1 MFPID
6 NSLKGAFDLKKT
18 KGLTLLISLLLILTV
33 TVQGTLAYIVA
44 ESDLLTNI
52 FDPIK
57 TPVSSLV
64 INKVVEHPFGED
76 YKIPENI
83 AFDVK
88 VDLGVNYANATVSTD
103 HGEKLADEQGSFTLT
118 VKPGIPVGVDGITE
132 GTVVTVTEL
141 PTTLAGFA
149 LKEGVEATQTT
160 TILAE
165 GGASVEFVNV
175 YTPAPV
181 KGENITLDGVKE
193 LEGRDWQEGDIFS
206 FLLEQQT
213 GEDVWTSL
221 GTKDTV
227 YSADTADYEKFNF
240 NDIIQ
245 AVEFASVGEYK
256 FRMTEIAGELDNVDY
271 DKTVKTFTVFVTDVD
286 MDGKLEIANVEGKQ
300 NTTVTYDEESDV
312 FAIYVVFNN
321 TFVPDPDDITVSLD
335 VDKTVTNNK
344 LYDESGVELE
354 TDEWTTLEGFEFVLE
369 PVVAEGEASSPL
381 KLVTDKDGN
390 ARFELVYGITDEGVH
405 EYKLY
410 ETQGDIE
417 GMSYS
422 QVVYSITVTVTHD
435 ETENILVPEIKV
447 NGEVTEDTAFEF
459 VNVFTPPTPV
469 DPGDKTSFLFYVLMA
484 GISAIGV
491 VLLFIARKIKA

>member
-1 MFPID
+1 MKNI
-6 NSLKGAFDLKKT
+6 
-18 KGLTLLISLLLILTV
+18 KGLSLLISLLLILTV

-64 INKVVEHPFGED
+64 INKTVEHPFGED
-76 YKIPENI
+76 YKIPDNI

-88 VDLGVNYANATVSTD
+88 VELGANYANATVSTD
-103 HGEKLADEQGSFTLT
+103 HGEIVADETGSIVLN

-132 GTVVTVTEL
+132 NTVVTVTEL
-141 PTTLAGFA
+141 PTELKGFA
-149 LKEGVEATQTT
+149 LKEGVEATQTA

-165 GGASVEFVNV
+165 GGASVEFINV

-181 KGENITLDGVKE
+181 KAEGITLDGIKE
-193 LEGRDWQEGDIFS
+193 LEGRDWAEGDIFT

-213 GEDVWTSL
+213 DEDVWTSL

-227 YSADTADYEKFNF
+227 YSADKTDFDKFSF

-245 AVEFASVGEYK
+245 SVEFASVGEYK
-256 FRMTEIAGELDNVDY
+256 FRVTEVAGELDNLDY
-271 DKTVKTFTVFVTDVD
+271 DKTVKTFNVTVTDAD
-286 MDGKLEIANVEGKQ
+286 MDGSLEIADVTGKQ
-300 NTTVTYDEESDV
+300 NTTVTHNEEDNTY
-312 FAIYVVFNN
+312 AIFVVFNN
-321 TFVPDPDDITVSLD
+321 TFIPDPDDITVGFD
-335 VDKTVTNNK
+335 VNKTVTNNK
-344 LYDESGVELE
+344 IFDESGVEIE
-354 TDEWTTLEGFEFVLE
+354 ADEWTTLNGFEFVLE
-369 PVVAEGEASSPL
+369 SIVTEGEAVAPI
-381 KLVTDKDGN
+381 KVVTDEEGK
-390 ARFELVYGITDEGVH
+390 ARFELNYTIDDVGVH

-410 ETQGDIE
+410 ETVGDAE

-422 QVVYSITVTVTHD
+422 QAVYSITVTVTHD
-435 ETENILVPEIKV
+435 ETENVLVPEIKV
-447 NGEVTEDTAFEF
+447 NGEAVEENVFEF
-459 VNVFTPPTPV
+459 VNVFTPPMPV

-491 VLLFIARKIKA
+491 VLLFIARRIKA